1 MEKKLTRDELLLSL
15 LKKARNPFTTI
26 EQKNDIK
33 RILMES
39 NTMKGMNHLFLA
51 QCHFDDNPLF
61 QVSEEE
67 ATRQALLAY
76 KENNTGCFY
85 YLYLLNK
92 NRNEAKARNYLRL
105 SCTYGNPRAYLEM
118 AKLLHKGI
126 LFPKDRVASFNNYK
140 KAARCNLEEGYFGM
154 LLLASED
161 GSYELEKEIYE
172 EAKKKG
178 FILPGVIK

>member
-1 MEKKLTRDELLLSL
+1 MEKKLTRDELLVSL

-51 QCHFDDNPLF
+51 QCHFEDNPLF
-61 QVSEEE
+61 QVDEEE
-67 ATRQALLAY
+67 AARQANLAY
-76 KENNTGCFY
+76 RENNTGCFY
-85 YLYLLNK
+85 YLYLLNRDK
-92 NRNEAKARNYLRL
+92 NEAKARNYLRL

-118 AKLLHKGI
+118 ADLLHSGT
-126 LFPKDRVASFNNYK
+126 LFEKDPDSAFKNYRI
-140 KAARCNLEEGYFGM
+140 AAKCGLEEGYFGM
-154 LLLASED
+154 LLLASES
-161 GSYELEKEIYE
+161 GRYELEKEIYE

-178 FILPGVIK
+178 FTLPGVVK